1 MLKQLFKKKT
11 RNSPV
16 KAVDSFFK
24 EIRFEAKAELPSTFT
39 YILEH
44 RLLKVEKPS
53 LFLAEL
59 LSRLKKPMRVQ
70 QVIKAFTIIHA
81 YIVSR
86 SYCKEEI
93 EVLQEANLKLE
104 VEEEEG
110 WFEDFASAYLA
121 YLIKM
126 PSLADIYQMAFTHNY
141 SAPLADHLLHIFR
154 SIHQLRLLFPFVTKA
169 VNVIGRYQTEKHS
182 GFREFYRILSSELV
196 NLYSYLYYL
205 ISKVMNNYKLCS
217 RVDLVCFLQVI
228 PEMETVCDRTEDLL
242 VNKYMKGK
250 KIRQKVEFTE
260 EVVAEMSFHLE
271 GG

>member
-11 RNSPV
+11 RNSPA

-104 VEEEEG
+104 VEEL
-110 WFEDFASAYLA
+110 W
-121 YLIKM
+121 
-126 PSLADIYQMAFTHNY
+126 
-141 SAPLADHLLHIFR
+141 
-154 SIHQLRLLFPFVTKA
+154 VKA
-169 VNVIGRYQTEKHS
+169 IW
-182 GFREFYRILSSELV
+182 
-196 NLYSYLYYL
+196 
-205 ISKVMNNYKLCS
+205 
-217 RVDLVCFLQVI
+217 
-228 PEMETVCDRTEDLL
+228 
-242 VNKYMKGK
+242 
-250 KIRQKVEFTE
+250 
-260 EVVAEMSFHLE
+260 
-271 GG
+271 